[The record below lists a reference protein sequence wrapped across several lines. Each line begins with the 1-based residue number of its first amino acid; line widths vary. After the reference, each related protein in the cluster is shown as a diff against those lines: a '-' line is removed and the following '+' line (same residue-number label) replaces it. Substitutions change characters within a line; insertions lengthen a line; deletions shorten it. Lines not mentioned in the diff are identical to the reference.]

1 MFRII
6 SDKFTL
12 FWNLSQITE
21 RSNWLV
27 QKKGWNLNK
36 IKFVMIKLVVFILF
50 RIKDNK
56 NLEMILNKLDCVFG
70 FMFELEFKA

>member
-1 MFRII
+1 
-6 SDKFTL
+6 
-12 FWNLSQITE
+12 
-21 RSNWLV
+21 
-27 QKKGWNLNK
+27 
-36 IKFVMIKLVVFILF
+36 MIKLVVFILF